1 MTPVHTAAA
10 PQCRAGRGC
19 GRPDPPLRQGEQQD
33 IGSSSL
39 GQPGSSASLSRCP
52 QSVHALCHPGHPHQ
66 SPCTSCPA
74 THAPQEFLYTDPAL
88 ALEYYMLAAEALGGS
103 VQARQSGML
112 SLHGLPPEQFAALLA
127 TCNLGL
133 GPSGGA
139 AAGPPT
145 KPWCVTAQAMNER
158 RLKTLS
164 PSSPLPA
171 G

>member
-1 MTPVHTAAA
+1 
-10 PQCRAGRGC
+10 
-19 GRPDPPLRQGEQQD
+19 
-33 IGSSSL
+33 
-39 GQPGSSASLSRCP
+39 
-52 QSVHALCHPGHPHQ
+52 
-66 SPCTSCPA
+66 
-74 THAPQEFLYTDPAL
+74 
-88 ALEYYMLAAEALGGS
+88 MLAAEALGGS

-112 SLHGLPPEQFAALLA
+112 SLHGLPPERFAALLA
-127 TCNLGL
+127 TCNPGL

-145 KPWCVTAQAMNER
+145 KPWCVTAQAMNDR